1 MKMSKERLELE
12 NSILQTKNA
21 KLTYIIAQ
29 LEKELQ
35 GKVPIE
41 YINLVEMFH
50 KSIEERDRIKGI
62 ESDNESFRKLN
73 DKLLDAL
80 ASSKRTIAFYEENND
95 KLTKENE
102 ELKHYLKI
110 VCDRDRGTWTSFN
123 ESLKS

>member
-1 MKMSKERLELE
+1 MSKERLELE